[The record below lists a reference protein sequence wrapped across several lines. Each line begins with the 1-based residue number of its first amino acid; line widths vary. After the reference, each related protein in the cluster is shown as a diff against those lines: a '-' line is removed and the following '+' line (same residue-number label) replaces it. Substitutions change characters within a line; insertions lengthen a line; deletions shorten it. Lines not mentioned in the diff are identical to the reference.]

1 MAQGTGSH
9 KGMLPAFQTSNLSE
23 EEQVEAI
30 SIMNYVLSHA
40 HHIANENGCAFQGK
54 VLCIHGMDILVNFK
68 VDYPDTAEFPKM
80 EDYSTIVCLN
90 L

>member
-1 MAQGTGSH
+1 MAQSTGSH
-9 KGMLPAFQTSNLSE
+9 KGTLPTFQTSNLSE

-30 SIMNYVLSHA
+30 SIMNYVLSHT

-54 VLCIHGMDILVNFK
+54 VVHIHGVDVLVSFK
-68 VDYPDTAEFPKM
+68 VVYPDSAEFPEM
-80 EDYSTIVCLN
+80 ENYSTTIHLN